1 MKVLSIKEPF
11 ASLVAL
17 GIKKIETRSWK
28 TNYRG
33 EIYIHASLTKNV
45 IKDKKRK
52 EKLLSLLPNNYDF
65 KQGYIICKAYLK
77 DCIYMD
83 EEFIN
88 KIKKEK
94 IEYLCGHYEIGRYAW
109 VLENVELLD
118 KVILAKGKLGIWYF
132 NQEVNFS

>member
-33 EIYIHASLTKNV
+33 EIYIHASLTKSV
-45 IKDKKRK
+45 VKDKTREK
-52 EKLLSLLPNNYDF
+52 KLLDLLPKNYEF
-65 KQGYIICKAYLK
+65 KQGYIICRAYLK

-83 EEFIN
+83 DEFIKN
-88 KIKKEK
+88 IKKDET
-94 IEYLCGHYEIGRYAW
+94 EYLCGRYEIGRYAW
-109 VLENVELLD
+109 VLSNIEIIKE
-118 KVILAKGKLGIWYF
+118 IPAKGKLGIWNF
-132 NQEVNFS
+132 NN

>member
-1 MKVLSIKEPF
+1 MRVLSVKEPF
-11 ASLVAL
+11 ASLISL

-33 EIYIHASLTKNV
+33 EIYIHASLTKNI

-52 EKLLSLLPNNYDF
+52 EKLLNLLPENYNF
-65 KQGYIICKAYLK
+65 KQGSIICKAILK

-88 KIKKEK
+88 NIKKDK

-109 VLENVELLD
+109 ILD
-118 KVILAKGKLGIWYF
+118 DIKILDEEIPAKGKLGIW
-132 NQEVNFS
+132 NFDYYN

>member
-11 ASLVAL
+11 ASLIAH

-33 EIYIHASLTKNV
+33 EIYIHASLSKQK
-45 IKDKKRK
+45 IEEERK
-52 EKLLSLLPNNYDF
+52 QNLLSLLPCEYRF
-65 KQGYIICKAYLK
+65 KQGYIICKCHLK

-88 KIKKEK
+88 NIKKDAT
-94 IEYLCGHYEIGRYAW
+94 EYLCGRYEIGRYAW
-109 VLENVELLD
+109 ILD
-118 KVILAKGKLGIWYF
+118 DIKLVNEIPAKGKLGIW
-132 NQEVNFS
+132 NFEE

>member
-11 ASLVAL
+11 ASLVCL

-45 IKDKKRK
+45 IKDKVR
-52 EKLLSLLPNNYDF
+52 EKKLFGLLPNNYEF
-65 KQGYIICKAYLK
+65 KQGFIICKAYLK

-83 EEFIN
+83 NEFIKN
-88 KIKKEK
+88 IKKDET
-94 IEYLCGHYEIGRYAW
+94 EYLCGHYEIGRYAW
-109 VLENVELLD
+109 VLSNVEIIE
-118 KVILAKGKLGIWYF
+118 KIPAKGKLGIWNF
-132 NQEVNFS
+132 DQEN

>member
-1 MKVLSIKEPF
+1 MKALSIKEPF

-45 IKDKKRK
+45 IKDKKRE
-52 EKLLSLLPNNYDF
+52 EKLSLLLPANYKF
-65 KQGYIICKAYLK
+65 KQGNIICKAYLK

-83 EEFIN
+83 DRFLDE
-88 KIKKEK
+88 IKKNET
-94 IEYLCGHYEIGRYAW
+94 EYLCGRYEIGRYAW
-109 VLENVELLD
+109 VLD
-118 KVILAKGKLGIWYF
+118 DIKILEKEIPAKGKLGIWNF
-132 NQEVNFS
+132 NQEN

>member
-1 MKVLSIKEPF
+1 MYNMKVLSIKEPF
-11 ASLVAL
+11 ASLISL

-33 EIYIHASLTKNV
+33 EIYIHASLTMNT
-45 IKDKKRK
+45 IKDKNRK
-52 EKLLSLLPNNYDF
+52 DKLLSLLPDNYNF

-94 IEYLCGHYEIGRYAW
+94 VEYLCGHYEIGRYAW
-109 VLENVELLD
+109 VISDVKLIKE
-118 KVILAKGKLGIWYF
+118 IPAKGKLGIW
-132 NQEVNFS
+132 NFDK

>member
-45 IKDKKRK
+45 IKDKKRE
-52 EKLLSLLPNNYDF
+52 EKLLSMIPDNYEF
-65 KQGYIICKAYLK
+65 KQGNIISKAYLK

-88 KIKKEK
+88 NIKKDK

-109 VLENVELLD
+109 VLEDIELLNEE
-118 KVILAKGKLGIWYF
+118 ISAKGKLGIW
-132 NQEVNFS
+132 NFSQ

>member
-33 EIYIHASLTKNV
+33 EIYIHASLTKDF
-45 IKDKKRK
+45 IKDKRR
-52 EKLLSLLPNNYDF
+52 ENDLLSLLPDNYDF
-65 KQGYIICKAYLK
+65 KQGYIICKAHLK

-88 KIKKEK
+88 NIKEDKN
-94 IEYLCGHYEIGRYAW
+94 EYLCGHYEIGRYAW
-109 VLENVELLD
+109 VLEDVELLD
-118 KVILAKGKLGIWYF
+118 KEIPAKGKLGIW
-132 NQEVNFS
+132 NFIKED

>member
-1 MKVLSIKEPF
+1 MRVLSIKEPF
-11 ASLVAL
+11 ASLVFL

-33 EIYIHASLTKNV
+33 EIYIHASLTKSV
-45 IKDKKRK
+45 IKDEKRK
-52 EKLLSLLPNNYDF
+52 EKLLSLFPDNYNF

-88 KIKKEK
+88 SIKKDET
-94 IEYLCGHYEIGRYAW
+94 EYLCGHYDVGRYAW
-109 VLENVELLD
+109 VLDDV
-118 KVILAKGKLGIWYF
+118 KVIKEIPAKGKLGIWNF
-132 NQEVNFS
+132 NNED